1 MASASFPNK
10 TQELLLRR
18 LRENYILCKY
28 CLSRQVSV
36 DTDINFNAQD
46 SFQLNNGNKCHIC
59 SGLMHKT
66 DLVIQKI
73 KNSLSGRYRFDTFLI
88 GATIPASLYE
98 KEDRIRARFKIR
110 GRENIKSQLVTDLRK
125 KFRKYTNKR
134 IDFLYPDIIVNLQFE
149 KESDPDISIQT
160 RPLIIL
166 GRYIKKNRG
175 IPQRASGH
183 YSRYKACMQ
192 SDSSP
197 SVNSSLLHRSAKCS
211 LEDTSI
217 QSIIS
222 NEILGITRGQALKF
236 SWIGSEDKNSLVLG
250 SGRPFFVR
258 IRNPKTVYL
267 NERRLDFPR
276 YGLFVNIERLF
287 KKLPEQPVQ
296 FIAKTRIV
304 IKAPRQLGKEE
315 VLKIRSLANSVII
328 FRSQKNIHRASAKRI
343 YSLDVVKQD
352 NEVCELHLVADGGL
366 TIKQFVEGR
375 EYISPNIS
383 EAVNLKCECLIFDVL
398 DILINK

>member
-1 MASASFPNK
+1 
-10 TQELLLRR
+10 
-18 LRENYILCKY
+18 
-28 CLSRQVSV
+28 
-36 DTDINFNAQD
+36 
-46 SFQLNNGNKCHIC
+46 
-59 SGLMHKT
+59 MHKT

-125 KFRKYTNKR
+125 KFRKYTKKR